1 MKIGMITDS
10 LGNLSLD
17 EMLRASA
24 ELGLEALEFACGNWS
39 SAPHI
44 DLAAM
49 LDSAAT
55 RAEFVARIRDH
66 GLTIAA
72 LNCSGNP
79 LHPGPQG
86 KQHRQVTEDTIR
98 LASLL
103 GIDRVVM
110 MSGLPGG
117 PGDANPNWIITDW
130 PPECA
135 DIQRYQWD
143 DCIIPYWRDLVRFA
157 NNLGIGKLCLE
168 LHGHQAVYN
177 VQTLL
182 RLRDAV
188 GETVGANYDPS
199 HPLWMG
205 ADPIAAVRKLGSAI
219 YYVHA
224 KDTRIEPIPTAIDGV
239 LDARPPNHYADR
251 AWNYITLGYGH
262 GETWWRQFCT
272 ALKQVGYDDVL
283 SIEHE
288 DMMLSPMEGMRK
300 SVALLR
306 NVAINLA
313 GGGQP

>member
-10 LGNLSLD
+10 LGNLSID

-24 ELGLEALEFACGNWS
+24 ELGLETLEFACGNWS

-49 LDSAAT
+49 LDSAST
-55 RAEFVARIRDH
+55 RAEFVAKVRDH

-86 KQHRQVTEDTIR
+86 QKHRQVTEDTIR
-98 LASLL
+98 LASLM

-143 DCIIPYWRDLVRFA
+143 DCIIPYWRDLVAFS
-157 NNLGIGKLCLE
+157 NNLGI
-168 LHGHQAVYN
+168 
-177 VQTLL
+177 
-182 RLRDAV
+182 RD
-188 GETVGANYDPS
+188 
-199 HPLWMG
+199 
-205 ADPIAAVRKLGSAI
+205 
-219 YYVHA
+219 
-224 KDTRIEPIPTAIDGV
+224 
-239 LDARPPNHYADR
+239 
-251 AWNYITLGYGH
+251 
-262 GETWWRQFCT
+262 
-272 ALKQVGYDDVL
+272 
-283 SIEHE
+283 
-288 DMMLSPMEGMRK
+288 RK
-300 SVALLR
+300 SV
-306 NVAINLA
+306 V
-313 GGGQP
+313 

>member
-10 LGNLSLD
+10 LGNLSFD

-24 ELGLEALEFACGNWS
+24 ELELETLEFACGNWS

-49 LDSAAT
+49 LDSAST
-55 RAEFVARIRDH
+55 RAEFVAKVRDH
-66 GLTIAA
+66 GLTVAA

-86 KQHRQVTEDTIR
+86 QKHRQVTEDTIR
-98 LASLL
+98 LASLM

-143 DCIIPYWRDLVRFA
+143 DCIIPYWRDLVAFS
-157 NNLGIGKLCLE
+157 NNLGIRKLCLE

-177 VQTLL
+177 VQTLF
-182 RLRDAV
+182 RLREAV

-199 HPLWMG
+199 HPMWMG
-205 ADPIAAVRKLGSAI
+205 ADPIAAVRRLGSAI

-224 KDTRIEPIPTAIDGV
+224 KDTRVEPIPAGIDGT
-239 LDARPPNHYADR
+239 LDARAPTLYAER

-313 GGGQP
+313 

>member
-24 ELGLEALEFACGNWS
+24 ELGLETLEFACGNWS

>member
-10 LGNLSLD
+10 LGTLSFD
-17 EMLRASA
+17 EMLNASA
-24 ELGLEALEFACGNWS
+24 ELGLETLEFACGNWS

-49 LDSAAT
+49 LESAAART
-55 RAEFVARIRDH
+55 EFAAKVSAR

-86 KQHRQVTEDTIR
+86 KKHRQVTEDTIR
-98 LASLL
+98 LASLM

-117 PGDANPNWIITDW
+117 PGDANPNWIVTDW

-135 DIQRYQWD
+135 EIQRYQWD
-143 DCIIPYWRDLVRFA
+143 KCIIPYWRDLVKFS
-157 NNLGIGKLCLE
+157 NNLGISKLCLE

-177 VQTLL
+177 VHTLF
-182 RLRDAV
+182 RLREAV

-199 HPLWMG
+199 HPMWMG
-205 ADPIAAVRKLGSAI
+205 ADPITAVRSLGSAI

-224 KDTRIEPIPTAIDGV
+224 KDTRVEPIPAGIDGV
-239 LDARPPNHYADR
+239 LDARPTNLYAER

-306 NVAINLA
+306 NVAINL
-313 GGGQP
+313 GE

>member
-10 LGNLSLD
+10 LGNLSFD

-24 ELGLEALEFACGNWS
+24 ELGLETLEFACGNWS

-49 LDSAAT
+49 LESAAT
-55 RAEFVARIRDH
+55 RAEFVAKVRDH

-79 LHPGPQG
+79 LHPGQQG

-98 LASLL
+98 LASLM

-117 PGDANPNWIITDW
+117 PGDANPNWIVTDW

-143 DCIIPYWRDLVRFA
+143 ECIIPYWRDLVKFS

-177 VQTLL
+177 VQTLF

-199 HPLWMG
+199 HPMWMG

-224 KDTRIEPIPTAIDGV
+224 KDTRVEPIPAAIDGV

-272 ALKQVGYDDVL
+272 ALKQAGYDDVL

-288 DMMLSPMEGMRK
+288 DMMLSPIEGMRK

-313 GGGQP
+313 

>member
-10 LGNLSLD
+10 LGNLSFD

-24 ELGLEALEFACGNWS
+24 ELGLETLEFACGNWS

-49 LDSAAT
+49 LESTAT
-55 RAEFVARIRDH
+55 RAEFVAKVRDH

-86 KQHRQVTEDTIR
+86 EKHRQVTEDTIR
-98 LASLL
+98 LASLM

-143 DCIIPYWRDLVRFA
+143 DCIIPYWRDLVAFA

-177 VQTLL
+177 VQTLF
-182 RLRDAV
+182 RLREAV

-199 HPLWMG
+199 HPMWMG

-224 KDTRIEPIPTAIDGV
+224 KDTRVEPIPAAIDGV
-239 LDARPPNHYADR
+239 LDARPPNHYAER

-272 ALKQVGYDDVL
+272 ALKQAGYDDVL

-313 GGGQP
+313 

>member
-10 LGNLSLD
+10 LGNLSFD

-24 ELGLEALEFACGNWS
+24 ELGLETLEFACGNWS

-49 LDSAAT
+49 LESAAT
-55 RAEFVARIRDH
+55 RAEFVAKVHDH

-98 LASLL
+98 LASLM

-143 DCIIPYWRDLVRFA
+143 DCIIPYWRDLVTFA

-177 VQTLL
+177 VQTLF

-199 HPLWMG
+199 HPIWMG
-205 ADPIAAVRKLGSAI
+205 ADPIAAVRRLGSAI

-224 KDTRIEPIPTAIDGV
+224 KDTRVEPIPAAIDGV
-239 LDARPPNHYADR
+239 LDARPPNHYAER

-300 SVALLR
+300 SVTLLR

-313 GGGQP
+313 

>member
-24 ELGLEALEFACGNWS
+24 ELGLETLEFACGNWS

-288 DMMLSPMEGMRK
+288 DMMLPPMEGMRK

>member
-10 LGNLSLD
+10 LGNLSFD

-24 ELGLEALEFACGNWS
+24 ELGLETLEFACGNWS

-49 LDSAAT
+49 LESAAT
-55 RAEFVARIRDH
+55 RAEFVAKVRDH

-72 LNCSGNP
+72 FNCSGNP

-86 KQHRQVTEDTIR
+86 KNHRQVTEDTIR
-98 LASLL
+98 LASLM

-143 DCIIPYWRDLVRFA
+143 DCIIPYWRGLVAFA
-157 NNLGIGKLCLE
+157 NNLGIRKLCLE

-199 HPLWMG
+199 HPMWMG

-224 KDTRIEPIPTAIDGV
+224 KDTRIEPIPAAVDGT
-239 LDARPPNHYADR
+239 LDARPPNQFAER

-272 ALKQVGYDDVL
+272 ALKQAGYDDVL

-313 GGGQP
+313 

>member
-10 LGNLSLD
+10 LGNLSFD

-24 ELGLEALEFACGNWS
+24 ELGLETLEFACGNWS

-55 RAEFVARIRDH
+55 RAEFVAKVRDH

-98 LASLL
+98 LASLM

-143 DCIIPYWRDLVRFA
+143 DCIIPYWRDLVGFA
-157 NNLGIGKLCLE
+157 NNLGIRKLCLE

-177 VQTLL
+177 VQTLF

-199 HPLWMG
+199 HPMWMG

-224 KDTRIEPIPTAIDGV
+224 KDTRVEPVPAGIDGV
-239 LDARPPNHYADR
+239 LDARPPTLFSER

-272 ALKQVGYDDVL
+272 ALKQAGYDDVL

-313 GGGQP
+313 

>member
-10 LGNLSLD
+10 LGNLSFD

-24 ELGLEALEFACGNWS
+24 DLGLETLEFACGNWS

-49 LDSAAT
+49 LDSKTT
-55 RAEFVARIRDH
+55 RTEFVAKVRDH
-66 GLTIAA
+66 RLTIAA

-98 LASLL
+98 LASLM

-117 PGDANPNWIITDW
+117 PGDTNPNWIITDW

-143 DCIIPYWRDLVRFA
+143 DCIVPYWRDLVGFA
-157 NNLGIGKLCLE
+157 NNLGIRKLCLE

-177 VQTLL
+177 VQTLF

-199 HPLWMG
+199 HPMWMG

-224 KDTRIEPIPTAIDGV
+224 KDTRIEPIPAAVDGT
-239 LDARPPNHYADR
+239 LDARPPNQFAER

-272 ALKQVGYDDVL
+272 ALKQAGYDDVL

-313 GGGQP
+313 

>member
-10 LGNLSLD
+10 LGNLSFD

-24 ELGLEALEFACGNWS
+24 ELGLETLEFACGNWS

-55 RAEFVARIRDH
+55 RAEFVAKVRDH

-86 KQHRQVTEDTIR
+86 KKHRQVTEDTIR
-98 LASLL
+98 LASLM

-117 PGDANPNWIITDW
+117 PGDANPNWIVTDW

-143 DCIIPYWRDLVRFA
+143 DCIIPYWRDLVKFS

-177 VQTLL
+177 VQTLF

-199 HPLWMG
+199 HPMWMG
-205 ADPIAAVRKLGSAI
+205 ADPIAAVRKLGSAV

-224 KDTRIEPIPTAIDGV
+224 KDTRVEPIPAAIDGV
-239 LDARPPNHYADR
+239 LDARPPNHYAER

-313 GGGQP
+313 

>member
-10 LGNLSLD
+10 LGNLSFD
-17 EMLRASA
+17 EMLNASA
-24 ELGLEALEFACGNWS
+24 ELGLETLEFACGNWS

-49 LDSAAT
+49 LDSALT
-55 RAEFVARIRDH
+55 RAEFVAKVRDH

-86 KQHRQVTEDTIR
+86 KKHRQMTEDTIR
-98 LASLL
+98 LASLM

-135 DIQRYQWD
+135 EIQRYQWD
-143 DCIIPYWRDLVRFA
+143 ECIIPYWRDLVSFA

-177 VQTLL
+177 VQTLF

-224 KDTRIEPIPTAIDGV
+224 KDTRIEPIPAAVDGV

-251 AWNYITLGYGH
+251 AWNYITLGYGP
-262 GETWWRQFCT
+262 GETWWRQFCV

-313 GGGQP
+313 